1 MIKKIENKNMGRSN
15 LGWLQSIFH
24 FSFAEYYNPK
34 NMNFGSLRV
43 VNDDLVKSNTGFP
56 THPHKDMEIVSY
68 VIKGDL
74 THGDSMGNENT
85 LTRGQVQYMSAGT
98 GVYHSEYNLGD
109 NTLRFLQIWIL
120 PDNIGYKPNYGDYR
134 FTWAERKNK
143 WLHMVSS
150 KSGNAPIKIN
160 QDFNIY
166 SIELDSNEEINFPVN
181 KGRQAYILQVE
192 GSSSINEILL
202 NERDA
207 AEVIEENIYIKAKNT
222 SHILVLEMK
231 KDE

>member
-68 VIKGDL
+68 VVKGDL

-120 PDNIGYKPNYGDYR
+120 PDNTGYKPNYGDYR
-134 FTWAERKNK
+134 FTWEERKNK
-143 WLHMVSS
+143 WLHIVSS

-166 SIELDSNEEINFPVN
+166 SIELDSNEEIDFPVN
-181 KGRQAYILQVE
+181 KGRQVYILQVE

-207 AEVIEENIYIKAKNT
+207 AEVIEENIFIKAKNT

>member
-1 MIKKIENKNMGRSN
+1 
-15 LGWLQSIFH
+15 
-24 FSFAEYYNPK
+24 
-34 NMNFGSLRV
+34 
-43 VNDDLVKSNTGFP
+43 
-56 THPHKDMEIVSY
+56 
-68 VIKGDL
+68 
-74 THGDSMGNENT
+74 
-85 LTRGQVQYMSAGT
+85 MSAGT

-109 NTLRFLQIWIL
+109 DTLRFLQVWIL
-120 PDNIGYKPNYGDYR
+120 PDNTGYKPNYGDYR
-134 FTWAERKNK
+134 FTWEERKNK

-166 SIELDSNEEINFPVN
+166 SIELDKNEEIDFPVN

>member
-1 MIKKIENKNMGRSN
+1 MGRSN

-68 VIKGDL
+68 VVKGDL

-120 PDNIGYKPNYGDYR
+120 PDNTGYKPNYGDYR
-134 FTWAERKNK
+134 FTWEERKNK

>member
-68 VIKGDL
+68 VVKGDL

-120 PDNIGYKPNYGDYR
+120 PDNTGYKPNYGDYR
-134 FTWAERKNK
+134 FTWEERKNK

-166 SIELDSNEEINFPVN
+166 SIELASNEEINFPVN

>member
-68 VIKGDL
+68 VVKGDL

-120 PDNIGYKPNYGDYR
+120 PDNTGYKPNYGDYR
-134 FTWAERKNK
+134 FTWEERKNK

>member
-1 MIKKIENKNMGRSN
+1 MIKKIDNKNMGRSN

-24 FSFAEYYNPK
+24 FSFAEYYNAK
-34 NMNFGSLRV
+34 NIHFGSLRV
-43 VNDDLVKSNTGFP
+43 LNDDLVGSDMGFP

-68 VIKGDL
+68 VVSGEL
-74 THGDSMGNENT
+74 THRDSIGNENT

-98 GVYHSEYNLGD
+98 GVYHSEYNLND
-109 NTLRFLQIWIL
+109 STLRFLQIWIL
-120 PDNIGYKPNYGDYR
+120 PDKLGYKPNYGDYR
-134 FTWAERKNK
+134 FNFEDRKNK

-166 SIELDSNEEINFPVN
+166 SIELDVN
-181 KGRQAYILQVE
+181 KEITFPINEGRQAYILQVE
-192 GSSSINEILL
+192 GDSQLNEIYLT
-202 NERDA
+202 EKDA
-207 AEVIEENIYIKAKNT
+207 AEVTEENIYIKAKTT

-231 KDE
+231 KGE

>member
-43 VNDDLVKSNTGFP
+43 LNDDLVKSNTGFP

-68 VIKGDL
+68 VVKGAL

-120 PDNIGYKPNYGDYR
+120 PDNTGYKPNYGDYR
-134 FTWAERKNK
+134 FIWEERKNK

-150 KSGNAPIKIN
+150 KYGSAPIKIN

-166 SIELDSNEEINFPVN
+166 SIELDINEEIDFPVN

-192 GSSSINEILL
+192 GSSSINGIPL

-207 AEVIEENIYIKAKNT
+207 SEVIEENIYIKVKNT

>member
-1 MIKKIENKNMGRSN
+1 MIKKIENKNIGRSN

-43 VNDDLVKSNTGFP
+43 LNDDLVKTNTGFP

-68 VIKGDL
+68 VVKGAL

-109 NTLRFLQIWIL
+109 DTLRFLQVWIL
-120 PDNIGYKPNYGDYR
+120 PDNTGYKPNYGDYR
-134 FTWAERKNK
+134 FTWEERKNK

-166 SIELDSNEEINFPVN
+166 SIELDKNEEIDFPVN

-192 GSSSINEILL
+192 GSSSINELLL

-207 AEVIEENIYIKAKNT
+207 AEVVEENIYIKAKNT

>member
-43 VNDDLVKSNTGFP
+43 VNDDIVKTNTGFP

-68 VIKGDL
+68 VVKGDL
-74 THGDSMGNENT
+74 THGDSIGNENT

-120 PDNIGYKPNYGDYR
+120 PDNTGYKPNYGDYR
-134 FTWAERKNK
+134 FTWEERKNK

-166 SIELDSNEEINFPVN
+166 SIELDGNEEIDFPVN
-181 KGRQAYILQVE
+181 KGRQVYILQVE

-207 AEVIEENIYIKAKNT
+207 AEVIEENIFIKAKNT